1 MVSLTKIYTRTGD
14 DGTTGLV
21 GGSRVSKASI
31 KVGAYGDV
39 DELNAHLAVCHSYC
53 TDNKY
58 SELQEIFTIIENEL
72 FDIGAELASPP
83 NNNGDTSYA
92 ITDKHVERL
101 EQWIDSYNAPL
112 PPLKSF
118 VLPGGSPLNAHLHVA
133 RTVCRRAE
141 RSITLLKEEEHVSTD
156 LFHYI
161 NRLSDLLFVLS
172 RYVLHTDKVPEHL
185 WIPGASR
192 PT

>member
-21 GGSRVSKASI
+21 GGGRVSKASI

-53 TDNKY
+53 THEKET
-58 SELQEIFTIIENEL
+58 ELQEIFTTIQNEL

-83 NNNGDTSYA
+83 NENGDAPYA
-92 ITDKHVERL
+92 ITEKHVERL
-101 EQWIDSYNAPL
+101 EHWIDSYNAPL
-112 PPLKSF
+112 PALKSF

-141 RSITLLKEEEHVSTD
+141 RSIALLKEEEDVSTE

-172 RYVLHTDKVPEHL
+172 RYVLHTQGVPEHL

-192 PT
+192 PA

>member
-21 GGSRVSKASI
+21 GGGRVSKASI

-53 TDNKY
+53 TDEKHA
-58 SELQEIFTIIENEL
+58 ELQSILTTIQNEL

-83 NNNGDTSYA
+83 NNKGDTPYA
-92 ITDKHVERL
+92 ITDKHVARL
-101 EQWIDSYNAPL
+101 EQWIDSHNTSL

-141 RSITLLKEEEHVSTD
+141 RSITLLKEEEHVSTE

-172 RYVLHTDKVPEHL
+172 RYVLHTHNVPEHL
-185 WIPGASR
+185 WVPGASR
-192 PT
+192 PA